1 MSSLARIF
9 SAPKRDRAA
18 EAAAAAAKQ
27 REQERLEIQQAKE
40 AAEAKKA
47 GEIEFA
53 QKASARRKLRRRGG
67 AARTIIN
74 EGGALGISGGGQIQ
88 SKTLLGA

>member
-1 MSSLARIF
+1 MSSLGRIF

-18 EAAAAAAKQ
+18 EAAKQ
-27 REQERLEIQQAKE
+27 REQERLEAQQIKE

-47 GEIEFA
+47 GELEFA
-53 QKASARRKLRRRGG
+53 QKASAKRKLRSRGG
-67 AARTIIN
+67 AARTVIN